1 MYFGYKIL
9 QFNLYWKIESKK
21 KKNFFLFQIYFFIQL
36 YSILEYTINYVKI
49 NNLTNRNSLSI

>member
-21 KKNFFLFQIYFFIQL
+21 KKKFFFISNIFF
-36 YSILEYTINYVKI
+36 YSVAPYT
-49 NNLTNRNSLSI
+49 

>member
-21 KKNFFLFQIYFFIQL
+21 KKKFFLKYIFLFSFSLYLNIQ
-36 YSILEYTINYVKI
+36 SIILNKQL
-49 NNLTNRNSLSI
+49 NKP

>member
-21 KKNFFLFQIYFFIQL
+21 KKKFFFYFKYIFLFSYTLYLKIQ
-36 YSILEYTINYVKI
+36 SIMFK
-49 NNLTNRNSLSI
+49 

>member
-21 KKNFFLFQIYFFIQL
+21 KKKFFFEIYFFIQL
-36 YSILEYTINYVKI
+36 FFILEYTIKYVKI
-49 NNLTNRNSLSI
+49 NNLTNRSNLSI

>member
-21 KKNFFLFQIYFFIQL
+21 KKKIFFEIYFFIQL
-36 YSILEYTINYVKI
+36 FFILEYTINYFK
-49 NNLTNRNSLSI
+49 